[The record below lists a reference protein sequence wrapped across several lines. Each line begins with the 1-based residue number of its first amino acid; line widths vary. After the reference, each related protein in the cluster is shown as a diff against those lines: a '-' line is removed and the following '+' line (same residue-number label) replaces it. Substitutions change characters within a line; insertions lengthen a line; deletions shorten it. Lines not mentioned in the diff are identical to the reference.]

1 MLADLK
7 SENWEF
13 LSAEELLAVLKKEFG
28 KKDNKSVK
36 VVKFRQLK
44 QGPQTIDKFV
54 QMFKR
59 ITKKSKYEEKILV
72 KEFKREINSN
82 IRYKLIKTK

>member
-7 SENWEF
+7 SGNWEF

-59 ITKKSKYEEKILV
+59 ITKKSKYKEKILV

-82 IRYKLIKTK
+82 IKCKLIKTK